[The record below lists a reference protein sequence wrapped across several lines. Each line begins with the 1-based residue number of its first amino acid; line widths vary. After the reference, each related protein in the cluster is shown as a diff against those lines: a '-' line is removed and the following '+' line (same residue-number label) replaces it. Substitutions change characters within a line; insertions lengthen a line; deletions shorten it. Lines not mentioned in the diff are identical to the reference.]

1 MIVNSE
7 TILANQVHPGD
18 STVQSVTGEQ
28 FKGDGFYNRSDGFH
42 TAQFNLANFVGD
54 IILQGTLATTP
65 QEADWFDISSTLITN
80 GNESI
85 IKNFVGNY
93 IWVRVKVTNWTA
105 GSISSILLN
114 H

>member
-7 TILANQVHPGD
+7 TILSNQAHPGD
-18 STVQSVTGEQ
+18 SSIQSVTGSMY
-28 FKGDGFYNRSDGFH
+28 KGDGFYNRSDGFH
-42 TAQFNLANFVGD
+42 TTQFNLSNFLGD
-54 IILQGTLATTP
+54 IIIQATLATTP
-65 QEADWFDISSTLITN
+65 AEEDWFDISDTLITN
-80 GNESI
+80 GDGSQ

-93 IWVRVKVTNWTA
+93 VWVRVKVSNWTA